1 LFEKG
6 FEYLK
11 KKEPKLHYM
20 AIWGTDGIELKKEH
34 FNGFTLDYDLVSAQI
49 SDVINRIEA
58 IQPRFRSVSI
68 ELNWDL
74 ERFVIQNI
82 NEQYVLILL
91 TSSDV
96 PFSKMRYYAAR
107 VKEMI
112 LAEL

>member
-1 LFEKG
+1 MFEKG
-6 FEYLK
+6 FEFIK

-34 FNGFTLDYDLVSAQI
+34 YNGFTLDYDLVSAQI

-58 IQPRFRSVSI
+58 IQPRFRSICI
-68 ELNWDL
+68 ELNWDR

-82 NEQYVLILL
+82 NEQYVRILL

-96 PFSKMRYYAAR
+96 PFSKMGYFSDR
-107 VKEMI
+107 VRNMI

>member
-1 LFEKG
+1 MFEKG
-6 FEYLK
+6 FEFVK

-58 IQPRFRSVSI
+58 IQPRFKSICI
-68 ELNWDL
+68 ELNWEL

-82 NEQYVLILL
+82 NEHYVLILL
-91 TSSDV
+91 TSTEV
-96 PFSKMRYYAAR
+96 PFSKMRYYAGR
-107 VKEMI
+107 VRDLI
-112 LAEL
+112 LSEL

>member
-1 LFEKG
+1 MFEKG
-6 FEYLK
+6 FEFIK
-11 KKEPKLHYM
+11 KKEPKLLYM

-58 IQPRFRSVSI
+58 IQPRFRSICI
-68 ELNWDL
+68 ELNWDK
-74 ERFVIQNI
+74 ERFIIQNI
-82 NEQYVLILL
+82 NEQYALILL

-96 PFSKMRYYAAR
+96 PYSKMRYYAGR
-107 VKEMI
+107 VRDMI